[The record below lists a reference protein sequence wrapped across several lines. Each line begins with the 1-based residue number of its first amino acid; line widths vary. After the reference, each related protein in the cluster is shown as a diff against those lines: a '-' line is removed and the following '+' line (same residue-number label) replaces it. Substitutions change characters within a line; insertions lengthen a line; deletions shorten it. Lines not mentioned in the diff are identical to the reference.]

1 MRQENNR
8 TIRSGH
14 AAHRAS
20 KNPIGRLLG
29 ASSIF
34 IPASPDASPRMVA
47 PGAPGLKLRN
57 APVVT
62 FHVTVGAFG
71 QTRPQ
76 PASLPFR
83 NRRFLG
89 VRKRHC
95 CCRRNAE
102 HQQKHRLSVKVQ
114 HRVLSCGLQELT
126 TTSLWH
132 PIFQTHPI
140 AAEFCLESC
149 RVDRSHR
156 IGVGEMLRA
165 SAWGHSRTLSPQNS
179 WLRLPAASPCI
190 ASNPQTVARACL
202 APVAGE
208 AQQHHEQVDKVEIK

>member
-1 MRQENNR
+1 MRQNNR
-8 TIRSGH
+8 TIRSRH

-34 IPASPDASPRMVA
+34 IPTSPDASPRTVA

-62 FHVTVGAFG
+62 FHVTVGAIG
-71 QTRPQ
+71 QARPQ
-76 PASLPFR
+76 RASLPFR
-83 NRRFLG
+83 NRRFLS

-102 HQQKHRLSVKVQ
+102 HQQKHRHPVKVQ
-114 HRVLSCGLQELT
+114 HRVLSCGPARYRANHQPDIQSFELIRLRQTFYLQ
-126 TTSLWH
+126 
-132 PIFQTHPI
+132 
-140 AAEFCLESC
+140 SC

-156 IGVGEMLRA
+156 VGVGEILRA
-165 SAWGHSRTLSPQNS
+165 STSGHTRTLSPQNS
-179 WLRLPAASPCI
+179 AAAADPRLQADPPGVLESADRRSRLPSAGCRRGAAAS
-190 ASNPQTVARACL
+190 
-202 APVAGE
+202 
-208 AQQHHEQVDKVEIK
+208 

>member
-8 TIRSGH
+8 TIRSRH

-20 KNPIGRLLG
+20 KNSIGRLLG

-71 QTRPQ
+71 QARPQ

-126 TTSLWH
+126 TTSLASNLSNSSDCGE
-132 PIFQTHPI
+132 I
-140 AAEFCLESC
+140 CLESC
-149 RVDRSHR
+149 RVDRSNR